1 MKSIPGGNY
10 ILKKKAKLGRKNVE
24 YTIYFAKFIKYE
36 YCNEK

>member
-10 ILKKKAKLGRKNVE
+10 ILKKGKTWQTNVR
-24 YTIYFAKFIKYE
+24 YTIYLANFIKYE